1 MRSGLNAHTNEAS
14 REENRRVLARIS
26 TARAEICGPAAF
38 SPPRKG
44 KSARS
49 KGKSEDRKANA
60 ATREPSK
67 PKTRTRR
74 FPRSRSRW
82 CCRSL
87 TNLDANKADYAARLG
102 AHFLAPAVASRHSL
116 ARARSGGWL
125 SSSRSRGRSESARGG
140 ALRDRVRGAVRGG
153 GASSRASHRH
163 VHQGGRRRGDQVG
176 PARAE
181 AREAGSVRGKVHA
194 VREQSLGGRR
204 EQVRRARP
212 RALPPR
218 VARVRSRGG
227 TPLRCVPSF
236 VVRVF
241 FLADALAR
249 ARLRGS
255 IAHARAPLRDPPPTR
270 TRPLTSSPRP
280 SSPRR
285 SNQDASP
292 VETQRAQEE
301 AVQRDARRDDPT
313 QRHDPRPALGG

>member
-1 MRSGLNAHTNEAS
+1 MRIRTRPRAKKIAACS
-14 REENRRVLARIS
+14 RTSPPLERKFAARRRSRRRERENLRGRKENPRIERRTPRRANRRNRRLEPDGFPALVRAGAAVVLPTSMRTSQTTLPDSAPTSSHPPSR
-26 TARAEICGPAAF
+26 RAT
-38 SPPRKG
+38 
-44 KSARS
+44 RS
-49 KGKSEDRKANA
+49 LALVRAGGSRRRGLEGGRKA
-60 ATREPSK
+60 
-67 PKTRTRR
+67 
-74 FPRSRSRW
+74 
-82 CCRSL
+82 
-87 TNLDANKADYAARLG
+87 
-102 AHFLAPAVASRHSL
+102 
-116 ARARSGGWL
+116 
-125 SSSRSRGRSESARGG
+125 RGGG